1 MDVAATLDPKLLALL
16 PFYSA
21 GGLGFH
27 NQLGSFHRSVKAAR
41 KARL

>member
-16 PFYSA
+16 PFYNA
-21 GGLGFH
+21 GDLGFH
-27 NQLGSFHRSVKAAR
+27 NQIGSFHKSVKAAQ